1 METRFNEHLKRIRKV
16 SKRTQQELAEY
27 LNISVQSVSKWEK
40 GAVLPSVDFLPPI
53 AEFYNCS
60 VNVFFSEYE
69 LQIYEQFALIDEK
82 DLICLYEVMLQQHG
96 LLRTDMEIA
105 NEVAPVESIPVESM
119 FLPALYDYLK
129 ENDRVSMASLQH
141 VLQIGYSLAGR
152 ISDALVRMGI
162 VDMSNPNEGKM
173 IVKGK
178 IDLLLPYINSRKHG
192 I

>member
-40 GAVLPSVDFLPPI
+40 GAALPSVDFLPQI
-53 AEFYNCS
+53 AELYNCS

-119 FLPALYDYLK
+119 FLPALHDYLK

-141 VLQIGYSLAGR
+141 ALQIGYSLAGR